1 MLNRTVT
8 QEIPTMDSSKSTDTV
23 SSQMLGNTME
33 GLYRL
38 DKDNKPI
45 QQQQNLARKVKM
57 VKIYVQ
63 TTQRCKMVKWRSSNC
78 ERFRMQQQRLL
89 DPKQL
94 LSMHLSHSRL
104 KCRSSK

>member
-1 MLNRTVT
+1 MKKKQMKKLTAVVAPVLAMSMALTACSTSGGDKKTSTNSSSSGDSKSGEKLAAKQVLNRTVT

-45 QQQQNLARKVKM
+45 PAA
-57 VKIYVQ
+57 
-63 TTQRCKMVKWRSSNC
+63 
-78 ERFRMQQQRLL
+78 
-89 DPKQL
+89 
-94 LSMHLSHSRL
+94 
-104 KCRSSK
+104 